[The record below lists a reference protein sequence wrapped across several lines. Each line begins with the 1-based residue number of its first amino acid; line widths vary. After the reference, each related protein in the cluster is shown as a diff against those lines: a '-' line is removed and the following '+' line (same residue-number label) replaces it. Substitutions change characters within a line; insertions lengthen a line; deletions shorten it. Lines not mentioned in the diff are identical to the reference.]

1 LRRRSWQSSFP
12 LSERHQFDAGQKVDR
27 YPFAASGSVK
37 FCWLDMAR
45 LLGYLVTL
53 GSNLM
58 VNRGYHMKQVPKQSD
73 VGQLAAVEESRRR
86 NMRQLLLR
94 ASRLVNRNVVD
105 GLQAR
110 GYADLRSTHTTLLSN
125 IDLAGSTV
133 TDAAERAGVTKQA
146 MGRLA
151 AELESAGY
159 IRVQGDPE
167 DGRVRILQLTKT
179 GKRLMLDSLEV
190 MADLERSYA
199 RSVGEDRLEALLQGL
214 AIFIDHAEGTKTG
227 G

>member
-1 LRRRSWQSSFP
+1 MTQGSGQGE
-12 LSERHQFDAGQKVDR
+12 ER
-27 YPFAASGSVK
+27 
-37 FCWLDMAR
+37 L
-45 LLGYLVTL
+45 
-53 GSNLM
+53 
-58 VNRGYHMKQVPKQSD
+58 
-73 VGQLAAVEESRRR
+73 LAAVEQRRRR

-94 ASRLVNRNVVD
+94 ASRLVNRGVVD

-133 TDAAERAGVTKQA
+133 TAAAERAGVTKQA

-151 AELESAGY
+151 TELENAGY
-159 IRVQGDPE
+159 IRVQSDAD
-167 DGRVRILQLTKT
+167 DGRVRVLKLTRT

-190 MADLERSYA
+190 MADLERRYA
-199 RSVGEDRLEALLQGL
+199 REIGEDRLEAMLQSL
-214 AIFIDHAEGTKTG
+214 AIFIDHAEGTSKG

>member
-1 LRRRSWQSSFP
+1 
-12 LSERHQFDAGQKVDR
+12 
-27 YPFAASGSVK
+27 
-37 FCWLDMAR
+37 
-45 LLGYLVTL
+45 
-53 GSNLM
+53 
-58 VNRGYHMKQVPKQSD
+58 MKQVSKRSGVRP
-73 VGQLAAVEESRRR
+73 LAAVEEKRRR

-94 ASRLVNRNVVD
+94 ASRLVNRHVVD

-133 TDAAERAGVTKQA
+133 TEAAERAGVTKQA

-151 AELESAGY
+151 TELENAGY
-159 IRVQGDPE
+159 IRVQSDAE

-190 MADLERSYA
+190 MADLERRYA

-214 AIFIDHAEGTKTG
+214 AIFIDHAEGTAKG

>member
-1 LRRRSWQSSFP
+1 
-12 LSERHQFDAGQKVDR
+12 
-27 YPFAASGSVK
+27 
-37 FCWLDMAR
+37 
-45 LLGYLVTL
+45 
-53 GSNLM
+53 
-58 VNRGYHMKQVPKQSD
+58 MKQVPKQSD
-73 VGQLAAVEESRRR
+73 MRQLAAVEESRRR

-133 TDAAERAGVTKQA
+133 TDAAERAGITKQA

-159 IRVQGDPE
+159 IRVQSDPE

-179 GKRLMLDSLEV
+179 GRRLMLDSLEV

-214 AIFIDHAEGTKTG
+214 AIFIDHTEGTKKG

>member
-1 LRRRSWQSSFP
+1 
-12 LSERHQFDAGQKVDR
+12 
-27 YPFAASGSVK
+27 
-37 FCWLDMAR
+37 MAR
-45 LLGYLVTL
+45 LQGYLVTL

-58 VNRGYHMKQVPKQSD
+58 VNQGYHMKQVPKQSD
-73 VGQLAAVEESRRR
+73 MRQLAAVEESRRR

-133 TDAAERAGVTKQA
+133 TDAAERAGITKQA

-159 IRVQGDPE
+159 IRVQKDAE
-167 DGRVRILQLTKT
+167 DGRVRILQLTNT

-214 AIFIDHAEGTKTG
+214 AIFIDHAEGTKKG

>member
-1 LRRRSWQSSFP
+1 MKRVEKPGDTP
-12 LSERHQFDAGQKVDR
+12 L
-27 YPFAASGSVK
+27 
-37 FCWLDMAR
+37 
-45 LLGYLVTL
+45 
-53 GSNLM
+53 
-58 VNRGYHMKQVPKQSD
+58 
-73 VGQLAAVEESRRR
+73 LAAVEARRRR

-94 ASRLVNRNVVD
+94 ASRLVNRHVVE

-133 TDAAERAGVTKQA
+133 TDTADRAGVTKQA

-159 IRVQGDPE
+159 IRVQSDAD
-167 DGRVRILQLTKT
+167 DGRVRVLQLTRT

-190 MADLERSYA
+190 MADLECRYA
-199 RSVGEDRLEALLQGL
+199 RLVGEDRLEAVLQGL
-214 AIFIDHAEGTKTG
+214 AIFIDHAEATAKG